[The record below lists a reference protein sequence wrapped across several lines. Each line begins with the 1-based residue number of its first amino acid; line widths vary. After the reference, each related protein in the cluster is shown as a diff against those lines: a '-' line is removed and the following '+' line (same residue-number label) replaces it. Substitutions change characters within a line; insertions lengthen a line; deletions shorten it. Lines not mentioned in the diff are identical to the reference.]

1 MKYKYEISED
11 SYDTRW
17 FTLETDVKLDDD
29 SDIFWE
35 ALGQV
40 DINKEGDSS
49 ETEDTESG
57 IKYKVTF
64 DHTEYGDN
72 AETDWNLITEE
83 KTNGE

>member
-1 MKYKYEISED
+1 MKYTYEVTEQTVD
-11 SYDTRW
+11 VRN
-17 FTLETDVKLDDD
+17 FTIETDVKLDDD
-29 SDIFWE
+29 SDMFYE

-40 DINKEGDSS
+40 DITKEGDSS

-64 DHTEYGDN
+64 DHTEYGDS
-72 AETDWNLITEE
+72 AEIDWNLITEE

>member
-1 MKYKYEISED
+1 MKYTYEVTEQTVD
-11 SYDTRW
+11 VRN
-17 FTLETDVKLDDD
+17 FTIETDVKLDDD
-29 SDIFWE
+29 SDMFYE

-40 DINKEGDSS
+40 DITKEGDSS